1 MDLFNIP
8 LCSLSVNDSGKR
20 TFAGNP
26 MINWICSKLL
36 LISSF
41 PTATAKPGGFL
52 NNYYGGIQPV
62 IWDDDLDEQ
71 FTNAG
76 DKRWRRGAD
85 RS

>member
-36 LISSF
+36 LISSLC
-41 PTATAKPGGFL
+41 GF
-52 NNYYGGIQPV
+52 GITGFGKNV
-62 IWDDDLDEQ
+62 
-71 FTNAG
+71 
-76 DKRWRRGAD
+76 
-85 RS
+85 RSAN